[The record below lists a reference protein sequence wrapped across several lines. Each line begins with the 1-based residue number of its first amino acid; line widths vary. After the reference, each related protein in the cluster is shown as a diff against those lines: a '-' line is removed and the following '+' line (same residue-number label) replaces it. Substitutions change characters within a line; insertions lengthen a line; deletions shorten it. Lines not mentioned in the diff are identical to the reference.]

1 MSNFYRTFSFAGLG
15 FLRQRH
21 LEQLQRI
28 EADSHRLLQEVAV
41 RHGATRDNMKA
52 QLGQDLFALFETSWK
67 RDGYFVEFGATDGIQ
82 LSNTYLLEKDFGWK
96 GILAEPATVWH
107 QQLLRNRSA
116 SIDLDCVWK
125 ETGSELQFTVTPE
138 AEYSTL
144 AGFAGSD
151 SHSRRDGSM
160 QTVRTVSLNDLL
172 KRYNAPRVASTTFS
186 VILISIDIQF
196 RSLPANTISRSIV
209 REFTTFLP
217 GTDLFA
223 HLKAFRVGMIGTSIN
238 LLDTNLITRMFHRC
252 RVRRIH
258 SVFES
263 DRGEHLSGGVSR
275 PRCGDVRYRRR
286 ALRWPSRR
294 ARRR

>member
-1 MSNFYRTFSFAGLG
+1 LTTLHEDEWTEHSICTAFSRGGMSNFYRTFSFAGLG

-144 AGFAGSD
+144 VGFAGSD

-172 KRYNAPRVASTTFS
+172 KRYNAPSNIDYLSVDTEGSEYDILSHFDFDRYTVSVITCEHNFS
-186 VILISIDIQF
+186 VNRERVHDLLAGHGFVRSFEGLSRWDDWYVNKSI
-196 RSLPANTISRSIV
+196 
-209 REFTTFLP
+209 
-217 GTDLFA
+217 G
-223 HLKAFRVGMIGTSIN
+223 
-238 LLDTNLITRMFHRC
+238 
-252 RVRRIH
+252 
-258 SVFES
+258 
-263 DRGEHLSGGVSR
+263 
-275 PRCGDVRYRRR
+275 Y
-286 ALRWPSRR
+286 
-294 ARRR
+294 